1 MRSTTRSEIAA
12 LLRESGGV
20 IARREH
26 PELVEGLAWLVR
38 QKVLQPILPGV

>member
-20 IARREH
+20 IARREN